1 MRRAFF
7 AGLGPRVP
15 SLATGLAAS
24 LLVLARAHPAR
35 AGDGAGSDPAA
46 RATEARAGR
55 WASLG
60 LLTGPTLPD
69 PSLSDYQWRMTPR
82 IGWGAESFTG
92 IGRYAAG
99 IRVWST
105 STPQELG
112 VSGAPAATTVTRT
125 SFELVGRATLA
136 RLAGYEWT
144 ASASAGRVHLG
155 YRPDQVSIST
165 AGGPVDVSF
174 APLDE
179 WIGGGGLGLRRPL
192 AGPWSAGLEL
202 EHRIFALD
210 TAHRAGTT
218 VVSERS
224 TFGDWSARLA
234 LTRNLHW

>member
-1 MRRAFF
+1 MRRSLF
-7 AGLGPRVP
+7 AGLGPRMP
-15 SLATGLAAS
+15 SLATGMAAALLA
-24 LLVLARAHPAR
+24 LVRTHPAR
-35 AGDGAGSDPAA
+35 AGEAAGSDVA
-46 RATEARAGR
+46 RAAETRGGHR
-55 WASLG
+55 VSLG
-60 LLTGPTLPD
+60 LLAGPTLPD

-82 IGWGAESFTG
+82 IGWGAESFAG

-112 VSGAPAATTVTRT
+112 LPGAPAATTVTRT

-136 RLAGYEWT
+136 HLAGWEWT

-155 YRPDQVSIST
+155 YRPDHVSIST
-165 AGGPVDVSF
+165 AGGPIDVSF

-179 WIGGGGLGLRRPL
+179 WIGGGGIGLRRPL
-192 AGPWSAGLEL
+192 AGSWSAGLDL